1 GYVPPL
7 FIVSACSPAPWGS
20 IEGSTAY
27 VLLMTGAAAVVA
39 PFIDISVREAAIFVS
54 RLLQELTVE
63 GLKGIG
69 ASTLSEAIMRTRLSL
84 RAGMWSE
91 AVLGDGFYKG
101 SGTEFFG
108 QYLQHITSLGHLY
121 TYHDQ
126 EEIFD
131 KIFTDIS
138 SKT

>member
-1 GYVPPL
+1 
-7 FIVSACSPAPWGS
+7 
-20 IEGSTAY
+20 
-27 VLLMTGAAAVVA
+27 
-39 PFIDISVREAAIFVS
+39 
-54 RLLQELTVE
+54 
-63 GLKGIG
+63 
-69 ASTLSEAIMRTRLSL
+69 
-84 RAGMWSE
+84 MWSE

-131 KIFTDIS
+131 KIFTDMGYKNRYDALRKARIVEEFGLYWS
-138 SKT
+138 VLGSADRIFVK